1 MPAFVCDAS
10 VAIAGVADD
19 EDAPECKG
27 LLERAIMDGA
37 FAPAL
42 WHHEVA
48 NILALKL
55 RRRLISVEGRKRA
68 LESLRGISVTVDSVT
83 FDSVEFD
90 RTIAL
95 ADEYRLT
102 FYDAAYLEL
111 AIRLRAPLATL
122 DGALRAAAQAEHVLL
137 LPA

>member
-42 WHHEVA
+42 WPHEVA

-68 LESLRGISVTVDSVT
+68 LELRGISVTVDSVT